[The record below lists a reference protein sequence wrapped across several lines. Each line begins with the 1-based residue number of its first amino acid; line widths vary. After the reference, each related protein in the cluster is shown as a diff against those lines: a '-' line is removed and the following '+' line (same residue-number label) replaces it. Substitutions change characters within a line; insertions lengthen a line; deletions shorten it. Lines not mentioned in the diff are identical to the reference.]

1 MERNVLLLTATQA
14 LFQTTSIMVM
24 TLSGL
29 VGLMLAPDRSLAT
42 LPIALMVVATAT
54 CLIPASLL
62 MQRYGRRTGFL
73 VGTALG
79 ALAGFLGAYAITRD
93 DFVLFVVANMLVGAY
108 QAFAQFYRFAAA
120 DVANDAF
127 RSRAI
132 SWVIAGGVAA
142 AVLGPALVRYTQN
155 LGTLP
160 FVAPYIAMGLLA
172 LLAAALLTTLQIPP
186 PTSEET
192 QGPARPLLAIMRQP
206 AFLTA
211 LTASAI
217 GSAVMILVM
226 TATPL
231 AMQLCGLPVSDTATV
246 IQWHV
251 LGMFVPSFF
260 TGHLIARF
268 GILPVMAAGA
278 LLLGSHVLVAL
289 SGVERL
295 HFLSGLT
302 LLGVGW
308 NFLFVS
314 GTTLLTTTYLPAEK
328 AKVQAMHDFLV
339 FGAVSIASFSAGALL
354 DAAGWDLVN
363 IAAAPLLALMLGV
376 WAIFALRL
384 AAQPIN

>member
-1 MERNVLLLTATQA
+1 MKRNVLLLTATQA

-79 ALAGFLGAYAITRD
+79 ALAGFLGAYAITRG

-132 SWVIAGGVAA
+132 SWVIAGGVVA

-160 FVAPYIAMGLLA
+160 FAAPYIAMGLLA
-172 LLAAALLTTLQIPP
+172 LLAAALLTALRMP
-186 PTSEET
+186 PTSEQT
-192 QGPARPLLAIMRQP
+192 QGPARPLLVIMRQP

-268 GILPVMAAGA
+268 GVLPVMAAGV
-278 LLLGSHVLVAL
+278 LLLGSHILVAA

-328 AKVQAMHDFLV
+328 AKVQALHDFLV

-376 WAIFALRL
+376 MAIFALRL